1 MDVAQVDVGRGKP
14 ARRVVV
20 DPAGHRNVG
29 GAEGRGAQTRRCA
42 VGNQRHADRAVEL
55 SRRSL
60 DPGTQ
65 TDGDVAAGLAD
76 QAAEGPCG
84 AGRSAVAQARVEH
97 VAVGGRRRILDRHV
111 AQTESTAHVDVA
123 QVNVGRGK
131 PARRVVVDA
140 AGHRNVGGAQ
150 ARDAQT
156 ARAGTVGAQP
166 QGHRAALGS
175 GRVGRESSHRDGA
188 AAGSPGKQAH
198 RAAARGTV
206 TAAHR
211 GIKSLGVAARFGRVA
226 HRNALAGEG
235 RPDVRVAQAHVR
247 IHSGR
252 RVVVDAAGHRN
263 VGGAQAR
270 DAQTARA
277 GTVGAQPQ
285 GHRAALGSGRVGRES
300 SHRDGAAAGSPGK
313 QAHRAAARGTVTAA
327 HRGIK
332 SLGVA
337 ARFGRVAHRNALA
350 GEGRPD
356 VRVAQDHVRVHSGRR
371 VVVDPADHR
380 NVGRPE
386 RRCPKSGHC
395 SCGGKRHSH
404 RAADRTGIGVGAA
417 TQADGD
423 VAAGLTRQAAES
435 PCGAGR
441 TTVAQARV
449 EHVAVGQRCRIPDR
463 HVAAPK
469 ALSHVDVPKVDVGR
483 GHRGRRVVV
492 DPARHGNRVGGQ
504 DAVGESGFP
513 GKCL

>member
-1 MDVAQVDVGRGKP
+1 M
-14 ARRVVV
+14 
-20 DPAGHRNVG
+20 
-29 GAEGRGAQTRRCA
+29 
-42 VGNQRHADRAVEL
+42 
-55 SRRSL
+55 
-60 DPGTQ
+60 
-65 TDGDVAAGLAD
+65 
-76 QAAEGPCG
+76 
-84 AGRSAVAQARVEH
+84 
-97 VAVGGRRRILDRHV
+97 
-111 AQTESTAHVDVA
+111 
-123 QVNVGRGK
+123 
-131 PARRVVVDA
+131 
-140 AGHRNVGGAQ
+140 
-150 ARDAQT
+150 
-156 ARAGTVGAQP
+156 
-166 QGHRAALGS
+166 
-175 GRVGRESSHRDGA
+175 
-188 AAGSPGKQAH
+188 
-198 RAAARGTV
+198 
-206 TAAHR
+206 
-211 GIKSLGVAARFGRVA
+211 
-226 HRNALAGEG
+226 
-235 RPDVRVAQAHVR
+235 RVAQAHVR

-300 SHRDGAAAGSPGK
+300 SHRDGAAPGSPGK
-313 QAHRAAARGTVTAA
+313 QAHRAAARGTVAAA

-395 SCGGKRHSH
+395 SCGGKRHAD
-404 RAADRTGIGVGAA
+404 RAAELSRRSLDPG

-423 VAAGLTRQAAES
+423 VAAGLADQAAEG
-435 PCGAGR
+435 PRGAGR
-441 TTVAQARV
+441 SAVAQARV
-449 EHVAVGQRCRIPDR
+449 EHVAVGGGRRILDR
-463 HVAAPK
+463 HVARTESTA
-469 ALSHVDVPKVDVGR
+469 HVDVAQVDVGR
-483 GHRGRRVVV
+483 GKPARRVVV

>member
-76 QAAEGPCG
+76 QAAEGPRG

-131 PARRVVVDA
+131 PA
-140 AGHRNVGGAQ
+140 
-150 ARDAQT
+150 
-156 ARAGTVGAQP
+156 
-166 QGHRAALGS
+166 
-175 GRVGRESSHRDGA
+175 
-188 AAGSPGKQAH
+188 
-198 RAAARGTV
+198 
-206 TAAHR
+206 
-211 GIKSLGVAARFGRVA
+211 
-226 HRNALAGEG
+226 
-235 RPDVRVAQAHVR
+235 
-247 IHSGR
+247 R